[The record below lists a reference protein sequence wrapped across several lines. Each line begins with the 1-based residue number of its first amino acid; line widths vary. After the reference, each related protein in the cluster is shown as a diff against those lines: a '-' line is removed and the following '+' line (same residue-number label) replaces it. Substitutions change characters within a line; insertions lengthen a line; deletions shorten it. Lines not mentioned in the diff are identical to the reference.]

1 MERDENDDVWDSFT
15 KEDKAVAVK
24 ENNLFGS
31 KSKAKPKP
39 SATVEFAQIRVGAN
53 QPTEKKP
60 KFTAGEEESSIPFQ
74 SKRTQQQKA
83 DDFQDYYLRG
93 LGPAVQKSNRIDDSN
108 KHSLDLDDEP
118 VESNRGGGGGSLIE
132 RTVGQG
138 LPKERGGG
146 SLIGRSIQQALKNEK
161 PKKIEGYDF
170 NGNSQ
175 RNMVRPSED
184 SDGSGV
190 HTVASDPVVCSTTAT
205 MKWSREQ
212 AAQRDSEQDFEENP
226 WTFSFSQG
234 GITPVAQ
241 PLPGQQSASTEAV
254 SGVDG
259 KVVFREYDH
268 TYWVKDKEKDEY
280 VRVMVS
286 ASALWKYYNENAKYS
301 TGIHHGGTYVNNI
314 ESKLP
319 RSILVY
325 LCNFYSRAMELPK
338 SERTL
343 LTYPD
348 RILFY
353 TQVLKQMG
361 GMTKKNGQLFEW
373 KDTAYVLPFPL
384 VAAGVWDL
392 FECWLTQDLE
402 QSMKNEPVVL
412 EKTLDDG
419 PLQEVFL
426 FLSNWFWRGEQQ
438 EFREVLK
445 EECPP
450 LFKLLE
456 VKRQALILLEATVM
470 NQKSDKEDGGLRGTD
485 NYSLAKKFAGL
496 ALRAGTAMHS
506 YLELR
511 IKNGGKEVDYE
522 DLLLGKEIKRSA
534 NDFLIKIIIRGVLGT
549 YRPDLSEVAFVM
561 LKYMIG
567 MKSDCIFQLN
577 QKEFAVADFKASQ
590 PCIDDA
596 LRFGKVITR
605 EGMDWVVL
613 KDLVIPKSSEIWKYT
628 FQLSVYRKG
637 MIMNKISP
645 FSSIGYLF
653 LFSPTYPKGFLI
665 VEIHLD
671 TIRTSLEL
679 KGQTF
684 TAPEHLDKA
693 LQFRLE
699 WLEKMQRAHKET
711 GRLIDEVSFVQ
722 SGGQMEE
729 LL

>member
-15 KEDKAVAVK
+15 KEDKVVTVK
-24 ENNLFGS
+24 ENNLFGA

-39 SATVEFAQIRVGAN
+39 SAIVELAPLRVGAN

-60 KFTAGEEESSIPFQ
+60 KLSVSEELSSIPFQ

-93 LGPAVQKSNRIDDSN
+93 LGPAVQTSNRVDDSN
-108 KHSLDLDDEP
+108 KHSLDLGDEP
-118 VESNRGGGGGSLIE
+118 VEPNRGGGRGLFAE

-138 LPKERGGG
+138 QPKEGGK
-146 SLIGRSIQQALKNEK
+146 SLIGRSIEQALKNEK
-161 PKKIEGYDF
+161 QKIEGYDF

-175 RNMVRPSED
+175 RNMVRPSEV

-190 HTVASDPVVCSTTAT
+190 SDRVSDPVVCSATTT
-205 MKWSREQ
+205 MKWSRGQ
-212 AAQRDSEQDFEENP
+212 ASERDSELDFDENP

-234 GITPVAQ
+234 GINPVAQ

-268 TYWVKDKEKDEY
+268 SYWVKDKEKDEY

-319 RSILVY
+319 RSVLVY
-325 LCNFYSRAMELPK
+325 LCNFYSRAMDLPK
-338 SERTL
+338 SERSL

-353 TQVLKQMG
+353 TQVLKGMG

-373 KDTAYVLPFPL
+373 RDTAYVLPFPL

-392 FECWLTQDLE
+392 FECWLIQDPE

-419 PLQEVFL
+419 PLQELFL
-426 FLSNWFWRGEQQ
+426 FLSNWFWRGEQA

-522 DLLLGKEIKRSA
+522 DLLLGKEIRKA
-534 NDFLIKIIIRGVLGT
+534 ADEFLIKIIGSGLIGT

-567 MKSDCIFQLN
+567 MKSDCVFQLE
-577 QKEFAVADFKASQ
+577 KGFAVADFKASQ
-590 PCIDDA
+590 PTIDES
-596 LRFGKVITR
+596 LKLGKVFTK

-637 MIMNKISP
+637 MIMNKIAP

-653 LFSPTYPKGFLI
+653 LFSPTYPKGFLV

-671 TIRTSLEL
+671 TIRSSLEL

-699 WLEKMQRAHKET
+699 WLEKMQKAHQET